1 MATYGTSSQP
11 NSMTMNFD
19 DLFSTS
25 LANHKKRLTDQIST
39 SNAFFHALKT
49 KGFWEGE
56 NGGTYLTED
65 LMYQTT
71 PVDFFSGYDELPL
84 TPTGGITQAHYQW
97 RFMASPVS
105 ISHEEERKNA
115 QRILSLV
122 ESKLTQLEISM
133 QEAFPKAFLRGQLYN
148 QASGNLHTAATSPV
162 NGAYGFDPLPLLV
175 KYDPTESLT
184 VGEINESTNSWWQN
198 RYKVS
203 AATTTGAFID
213 EIMHLY
219 NQCAFGPM
227 GPPDLGL
234 CDQTT
239 WELLHKAYR
248 AYYQNNA
255 KENGDMPFQNLK
267 FWNATI
273 VMDEFVP
280 NVFAGTTDTTT
291 TTGGTLYL
299 LNSKSFKCK
308 YDTET
313 NFIETEW
320 QKPVNQA
327 ARYKHVLFMG
337 NVTLNNRRK
346 NGVLGKIARTLT

>member
-1 MATYGTSSQP
+1 MSTWGTSGQP

-19 DLFSTS
+19 ALFSTS
-25 LANHKKRLTDQIST
+25 LANHKKRLNDQISN
-39 SNAFFHALKT
+39 SNAFFHALKAQ
-49 KGFWEGE
+49 GAWEGE
-56 NGGTYLTED
+56 DGGEYLTEQ

-84 TPTGGITQAHYQW
+84 TPTEGITQAQYPW
-97 RFMASPVS
+97 RMMASPVS
-105 ISHEEERKNA
+105 ISYEEERKNA
-115 QRILSLV
+115 QRIISLV
-122 ESKLTQLEISM
+122 EAKLTQLEISM
-133 QEAFPKAFLRGQLYN
+133 QEAFPKAFLRGQFFN
-148 QASGNLHTAATSPV
+148 QSSGNLHEPAVSPV

-175 KYDPTESLT
+175 KYDPTT
-184 VGEINESTNSWWQN
+184 VHSIGGIPQASYSWWQN

-219 NQCAFGPM
+219 NSCAFGPM
-227 GPPDLGL
+227 GPPNLGL
-234 CDQTT
+234 CDQIT

-267 FWNATI
+267 FWNCTI

-280 NVFAGTTDTTT
+280 NVFANTIDTTT

-299 LNSKSFKCK
+299 LNTKAFKCK
-308 YDTET
+308 YDTAT
-313 NFIETEW
+313 NFIESEW
-320 QKPVNQA
+320 KKPVNQA
-327 ARYKHVLFMG
+327 ARYKHILFMG
-337 NVTLNNRRK
+337 NVTMNNRRK
-346 NGVLGKIARTLT
+346 HGVIGKIARTLT